1 MVLIYLEFKKENI
14 KSKMLLQ
21 VHDELVFDCL
31 NEEKEK
37 VLNIVKDKMENVIK
51 LSVPIIISS
60 DYGTNWYDAK

>member
-1 MVLIYLEFKKENI
+1 MLIYGQKLLYCRLDFFKEKCKE
-14 KSKMLLQ
+14 ML
-21 VHDELVFDCL
+21 
-31 NEEKEK
+31 EKEK